1 MDSIKY
7 PPSQRA
13 IIIGTDERVH
23 IQENIE
29 LPQLKTGEF
38 LIRTDAVAVSP
49 SDTKMRGDF
58 VTVGGILGTDYAGT
72 VVALGP
78 HVPSVKIGDRLCGAQ
93 NAMNAST
100 PLRGSFGVVKDE
112 TRAALLHSAVPY
124 GAILE
129 HLGLSNP
136 SAADPESQAPL
147 FQAIFDY
154 KQGQAESG
162 SIGRANIVE
171 SRTSWARTPYN
182 IVLEMSDDP
191 NKDPLIILKLQSER
205 YASGDAEVVMDAYLS
220 ILSNFSRNPALRV
233 EDGRL
238 DQGSRA
244 KP

>member
-1 MDSIKY
+1 
-7 PPSQRA
+7 
-13 IIIGTDERVH
+13 
-23 IQENIE
+23 
-29 LPQLKTGEF
+29 
-38 LIRTDAVAVSP
+38 
-49 SDTKMRGDF
+49 MRGDF

-93 NAMNAST
+93 NAMNART
-100 PLRGSFGVVKDE
+100 LLRGSFGAAKDE

-124 GAILE
+124 GAILG

-136 SAADPESQAPL
+136 SAADPESQVPL

-162 SIGRANIVE
+162 SIGRANIVD
-171 SRTSWARTPYN
+171 
-182 IVLEMSDDP
+182 DDP